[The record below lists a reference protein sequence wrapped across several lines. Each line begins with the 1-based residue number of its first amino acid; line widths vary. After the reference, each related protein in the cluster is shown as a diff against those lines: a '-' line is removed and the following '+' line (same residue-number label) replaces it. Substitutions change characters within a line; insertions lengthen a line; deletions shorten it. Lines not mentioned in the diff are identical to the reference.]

1 MVCFNL
7 SYKGILWLLLSI
19 GNWDFS
25 YYKILTEKL
34 YHHCRMFTVGIMR
47 DGTVG
52 MISDGSSFQ
61 FKMRWFVQNLTAAV
75 PTAWLKVK
83 VQLQA
88 LKWCSFNSKIHH
100 NKAMCRTHPA
110 TLLAQCQGHSW
121 RSNVFTVLIPYLS
134 KRFYVYL
141 NKAAGKYHVLAAIQ
155 GQGHHWRSS
164 IRLSTLNSL
173 PKALERFSLSS
184 NAQLNKVICR
194 IHSAAVLSKDQ
205 CNP

>member
-52 MISDGSSFQ
+52 MISDGSSLQ
-61 FKMRWFVQNLTAAV
+61 FEKSWFVQNLTAAV

-88 LKWCSFNSKIHH
+88 LKWCSFNSKVHH

-141 NKAAGKYHVLAAIQ
+141 NKAAGKNHVGCYPRSRSPLKVKYQIINSKFFTQ
-155 GQGHHWRSS
+155 GLRKIFFKLKCSAQQGD
-164 IRLSTLNSL
+164 LQNT
-173 PKALERFSLSS
+173 
-184 NAQLNKVICR
+184 
-194 IHSAAVLSKDQ
+194 
-205 CNP
+205 